1 MKPKISQRLEQAP
14 TLSDCEI
21 FGCFRRHNNSYSTAT
36 FGELEGGDIDYDD
49 KLMPR
54 YEKRF
59 VPGEYIIQ
67 KKKKQ
72 VDIMDDINLRSN
84 NLDEQIIKCFDKY
97 LNEPIPDGGGVLP
110 NKVLDK
116 SLDLIYKHLINKE

>member
-21 FGCFRRHNNSYSTAT
+21 FGCFRRYNNSYSTAT

-49 KLMPR
+49 KLMSR

-59 VPGEYIIQ
+59 AGRHYPAQ
-67 KKKKQ
+67 KKK
-72 VDIMDDINLRSN
+72 
-84 NLDEQIIKCFDKY
+84 
-97 LNEPIPDGGGVLP
+97 
-110 NKVLDK
+110 
-116 SLDLIYKHLINKE
+116 H